1 MIVKNAVFVKSVGA
15 DRKYFNEDLPEI
27 AVVGKSNVGK
37 SSLINMLASNSGL
50 ARTSKQPGKTRV
62 LNYFLINREFYLVD
76 LPGYGFARVSDR
88 EKEEWAALMA
98 DYFSSARNL
107 KAVIV
112 LIDIRREPSADDKN
126 MVQLLEYYSI
136 PYIVAATKAD
146 KIAKSK
152 RKNMCAGIKRA
163 LPSSYDY
170 TVLPVSN
177 EDGYGKDGL
186 LAEMERKLN
195 A

>member
-1 MIVKNAVFVKSVGA
+1 MVVKNAEFIKSVGA
-15 DRKYFNEDLPEI
+15 DKKYFNEDLPEI

-37 SSLINMLASNSGL
+37 SSLINMLTSNSRL
-50 ARTSKQPGKTRV
+50 ARVSKQPGKTRL
-62 LNYFLINREFYLVD
+62 LNFFLINREFYLVD
-76 LPGYGFARVSDR
+76 LPGYGFARVSMA
-88 EKEEWAALMA
+88 EKDEWAALMA
-98 DYFSSARNL
+98 DYFSNAKNL

-112 LIDIRREPSADDKN
+112 LVDIRHDPTAEDKN

-152 RKNMCAGIKRA
+152 RKNECARIKRII
-163 LPSSYDY
+163 PSSYGY

-177 EDGYGKDGL
+177 ENGFGKEEL
-186 LAEMERKLN
+186 LAEIERKLN